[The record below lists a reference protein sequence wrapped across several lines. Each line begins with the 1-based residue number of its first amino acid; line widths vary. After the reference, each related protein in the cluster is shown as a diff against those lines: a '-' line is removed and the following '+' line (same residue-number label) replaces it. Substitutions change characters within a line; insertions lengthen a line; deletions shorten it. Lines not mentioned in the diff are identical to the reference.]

1 MKGNESANGGRPQMP
16 RLIRFSD
23 LSPARRTLV
32 RLCQSLNYGQIQDIC
47 VRDGDPV
54 LSPSS
59 AVLVEFKL
67 DADEEQRK
75 EAELVDFELR
85 SEVRRLMFLLDKM
98 KDGRIECIEVRA
110 GIPRRAMF
118 KSPAT
123 SLPK

>member
-1 MKGNESANGGRPQMP
+1 MP
-16 RLIRFSD
+16 RHILFSE
-23 LSPARRTLV
+23 LSPPRRALV
-32 RLCQSLNYGQIQDIC
+32 RLCQALNYGQIQDIC